1 MRARWGY
8 GLLLAAVVALW
19 LEHLRGSLGIDEAV
33 TYWVIGAGPAE
44 TFRRGMDYQFSPVA
58 FFLPWASAALVGTTE
73 LALRLPSL
81 LAMLATALFVAAIA
95 ARMWDREA
103 GALAAIVFGS
113 ERLIAFQAANAR
125 PYALGL
131 ATLTGS
137 LLLLLRWLDT
147 GRHREAAG
155 AALLSSLTAHVHPLL
170 GLALVVHVVV
180 LLRAVLGRRLAWSK
194 AAALLGLTAL
204 FLVPLAAELRSLAGR
219 QAALTYAAVPTFSD
233 LFELI
238 APGETVGA
246 VALALVVGVL
256 LGGRPTTAGIRSDP
270 DAPALALCWLA
281 LPALLLFAISRL
293 TSSSVLTPHY
303 AIAGTPALALVLGGA
318 LRLLATVPARVA
330 GAATV
335 VAVTL
340 AAHATDP
347 DPQRTW
353 RQDWRA
359 AAAVV
364 RAEAG
369 PDTPVLVLSGLVEAN
384 QPEWLTDPERASY
397 VLCPFAMY
405 PVPGRLVPLP
415 WRNDTPALSAY
426 VAKVVEGVRSSGR
439 FLFVARGDAAAVE
452 EFLLREL
459 APQGFRARRA
469 GGTEGLLVSVFE
481 R

>member
-1 MRARWGY
+1 MRARWAHGF
-8 GLLLAAVVALW
+8 LLAAVLALW
-19 LEHLRGSLGIDEAV
+19 LEPLRGSLGIDEAV
-33 TYWVIGAGPAE
+33 TYWVVSAGPAE
-44 TFRRGMDYQFSPVA
+44 TLRRGMDYQFSPVA
-58 FFLPWASAALVGTTE
+58 FFPPWASAALLGPTE

-81 LAMLATALFVAAIA
+81 LAMLATAFFVAKIA
-95 ARMWDREA
+95 SRMWDREA
-103 GALAAIVFGS
+103 GALAAIVFAS
-113 ERLIAFQAANAR
+113 ERLIAFQAGNAR

-147 GRHREAAG
+147 GRRREAAG
-155 AALLSSLTAHVHPLL
+155 AALLSGLTAHVHPLL
-170 GLALVVHVVV
+170 GLALVVHLVV
-180 LLRAVLGRRLAWSK
+180 LLRAVLARRLTWSR
-194 AAALLGLTAL
+194 ATAMLGLMAL
-204 FLVPLAAELRSLAGR
+204 FLAPLVVELRSLAGR
-219 QAALTYAAVPTFSD
+219 RAALTYAAVPAFSD
-233 LFELI
+233 LFALI
-238 APGETVGA
+238 APAETVGA
-246 VALALVVGVL
+246 VVLALVAGVL
-256 LGGRPTTAGIRSDP
+256 VGGRPTTAGIRSDP
-270 DAPALALCWLA
+270 DAPALTLCWLA

-293 TSSSVLTPHY
+293 TASSVLTPHY
-303 AIAGTPALALVLGGA
+303 AIAGTPALALGLGGV

-340 AAHATDP
+340 AAHAADP

-364 RAEAG
+364 RTEAG
-369 PDTPVLVLSGLVEAN
+369 PDTPVLVISGLVEAN
-384 QPEWLTDPERASY
+384 QPEWLTDPERTSY

-415 WRNDTPALSAY
+415 WRSDTPALSAY
-426 VAKVVEGVRSSGR
+426 VARVVEGVRSSER
-439 FLFVARGDAAAVE
+439 FLFVARGDAATVE
-452 EFLLREL
+452 QFLLRQL
-459 APQGFRARRA
+459 APQGFRARRP